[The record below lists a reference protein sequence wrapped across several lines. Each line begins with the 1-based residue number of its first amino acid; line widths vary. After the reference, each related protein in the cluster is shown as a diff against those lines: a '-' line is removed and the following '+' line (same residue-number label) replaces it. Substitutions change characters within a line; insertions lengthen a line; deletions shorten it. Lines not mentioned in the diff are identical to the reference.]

1 MYISIL
7 ISLAAII
14 LSIFSIIT
22 NRKTAQLQEEHKLL
36 LRATMYDVAG
46 VEEDVNSLLS
56 REGK

>member
-7 ISLAAII
+7 ISFAAMI

-22 NRKTAQLQEEHKLL
+22 NRKTARLQEEHKLL

-46 VEEDVNSLLS
+46 IEEDIAGI
-56 REGK
+56 RK

>member
-7 ISLAAII
+7 ISLAAVI

-22 NRKTAQLQEEHKLL
+22 NRETARLQEEHKLL

-46 VEEDVNSLLS
+46 IEEDIAGI
-56 REGK
+56 RK